1 VIQHTVSLVNVTAV
15 RRPFVWSVLLIAVLS
30 MAGIVR
36 AASDAEFAVK
46 SVVPTWNDN
55 VYQVTAELATPL
67 GQPASEALLKGVAL
81 TITLDIEVTRQRR
94 FWLDSG
100 AAHIEQRYQ
109 LRYHALTDRYVL
121 TNLNTGIQT
130 SMASLQSAQEML
142 NTVPNLPVLDRQ
154 LLDPSEQYSGRMRV
168 RLDVDALP
176 APLKLLAYFS
186 PAWHQSSDWYIWK
199 LTM

>member
-1 VIQHTVSLVNVTAV
+1 MGNVAVV
-15 RRPFVWSVLLIAVLS
+15 RRSFAWLALFVVLLS
-30 MAGIVR
+30 MVGVAR

-46 SVVPTWNDN
+46 SVVPSWNDN
-55 VYQVTAELATPL
+55 VYQVTAVLATAL
-67 GQPASEALLKGVAL
+67 GQPAREALLKGVAL
-81 TITLDIEVTRQRR
+81 TITLDVEVMQQRR
-94 FWLDSG
+94 FWLDTG

-130 SMASLQSAQEML
+130 SMASLESAQEML

-154 LLDPSEQYSGRMRV
+154 LLDPNEQYSGRMRV
-168 RLDVDALP
+168 RLDIDALP

-186 PAWHQSSDWYIWK
+186 PAWHQSSDWFIWK

>member
-1 VIQHTVSLVNVTAV
+1 MVNATCV
-15 RRPFVWSVLLIAVLS
+15 RRPFEWLALLVALLS
-30 MAGIVR
+30 MAGTVR

-55 VYQVTAELATPL
+55 VYQVTAELVTTL
-67 GQPASEALLKGVAL
+67 GQPAGEALLKGVAL

-94 FWLDSG
+94 FWLDAG

-130 SMASLQSAQEML
+130 SMASLQSAQELL

-154 LLDPSEQYSGRMRV
+154 LLEPNEQYSGRLRV
-168 RLDVDALP
+168 RLDIDALP

-186 PAWHQSSDWYIWK
+186 PAWHQSSDWFIWK